1 MSSTLTSPVCHTAGG
16 VDGAGAAGED
26 GEAAAAQVMAVTGQ
40 DRGTAVQLL
49 EASGGDTTAAIGL
62 FFNFGAT

>member
-1 MSSTLTSPVCHTAGG
+1 
-16 VDGAGAAGED
+16 
-26 GEAAAAQVMAVTGQ
+26 VTGQ